1 MPSIY
6 AWLLGGTVCAALG
19 QMLFKTGATGRQSLL
34 SFVNGWIVLGL
45 VAYAASTAM
54 WIYALSRAPLSL
66 VYPFTALTFVMV
78 YLGGVWWF
86 GEPTSARALAG
97 VALVLAGLYLVTTA

>member
-1 MPSIY
+1 V
-6 AWLLGGTVCAALG
+6 AGTVCAAVG
-19 QMLFKTGATGRQSLL
+19 QMLFKMGASGRQSLL
-34 SFVNGWIVLGL
+34 AFVNVWIVLGL
-45 VAYAASTAM
+45 LAYGASTAM

-86 GEPTSARALAG
+86 GEVTSARALTG
-97 VALVLAGLYLVTTA
+97 VGFILLGLYLITSA